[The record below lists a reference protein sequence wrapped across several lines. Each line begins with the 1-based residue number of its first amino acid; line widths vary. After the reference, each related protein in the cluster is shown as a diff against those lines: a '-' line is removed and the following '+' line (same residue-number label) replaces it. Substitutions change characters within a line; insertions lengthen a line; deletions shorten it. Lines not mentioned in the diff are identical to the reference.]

1 MPYATRADMLVRYG
15 DTELR
20 QLSDISTPRAGVI
33 VDAVLDRAL
42 IDASAWIDGHL
53 VGRYTLPIVD
63 ASALPKLN
71 LDCAAEARYLLMTTQ
86 VDEATQKAHDERA
99 AFYRAV
105 AKGDIALIAP
115 ADVPAATGVGPV
127 LFDRGNKVF
136 GREGS
141 NFGSDGYDASRCGS
155 GL

>member
-1 MPYATRADMLVRYG
+1 MSYATKADMQVRYG

-20 QLSDISTPRAGVI
+20 QLSDIGTPRTGLI
-33 VDAVLDRAL
+33 VDTVILRAL
-42 IDASAWIDGHL
+42 TDASSWIDGYL
-53 VGRYTLPIVD
+53 VGRYPLPISD
-63 ASALPKLN
+63 ASALAKLN
-71 LDCAAEARYLLMTTQ
+71 LDCAAEARFLLMTSN
-86 VDEATQKAHDERA
+86 VDEAAQKAHDERV

-105 AKGDIALIAP
+105 AKGDIALIAA
-115 ADVPAATGVGPV
+115 ADVPAALGVGPV

-141 NFGSDGYDASRCGS
+141 NFGGDGFDASRCGS